1 MLKGERVTLRAVERD
16 DLKRLHEL
24 NQNIDLVLLGDGEW
38 DPQPLA
44 AREKRYDNRVA
55 EEDKVWFV
63 IEVAGRV
70 IGDLNLHH
78 RDRRSNVSAFGIG
91 IYDREYLG
99 QGYGREAIGL
109 MLDWAFYIQNY
120 QKIWL
125 DTWATNQRAIRCYQA
140 LGFVEEGRQR
150 RHLFVNGEYVDT
162 VIMGL
167 LREEWQAH
175 TQSSSYAQR

>member
-1 MLKGERVTLRAVERD
+1 MLQGERVILRSVERE

-24 NQNIDLVLLGDGEW
+24 SGNLDLVLLGDGEW

-44 AREKRYDNRVA
+44 AREKRYDNRVV
-55 EEDKVWFV
+55 EEDKAWFV
-63 IEVAGRV
+63 IEVAGTV

-78 RDRRSNVSAFGIG
+78 RDRRSGVSAFGIG
-91 IYDREYLG
+91 ISDRAYLG

-109 MLDWAFYIQNY
+109 MLDWAFHIQNY

-140 LGFVEEGRQR
+140 LGFVAEGRQR
-150 RHLFVNGEYVDT
+150 RQLFVNGEYID
-162 VIMGL
+162 VIMMGL

-175 TQSSSYAQR
+175 KQGSSHAQR

>member
-1 MLKGERVTLRAVERD
+1 MLKGERVLLRAVERE

-24 NQNIDLVLLGDGEW
+24 YQNVDLVLLGDGEW
-38 DPQPLA
+38 EPKPLA

-55 EEDKVWFV
+55 DEDKAWFA
-63 IEVAGRV
+63 IEVAGRL

-78 RDRRSNVSAFGIG
+78 RDRRSGVSAFGIG
-91 IYDREYLG
+91 IYDPEYLS

-109 MLDWAFYIQNY
+109 MLDWAFRIQNY

-125 DTWATNQRAIRCYQA
+125 DTWATNQRAMRCYQS

-150 RHLFVNGEYVDT
+150 RQLFVNGEYVDV

-167 LREEWQAH
+167 LREEWQARR
-175 TQSSSYAQR
+175 AE

>member
-1 MLKGERVTLRAVERD
+1 MLQGERVALRAVERE

-24 NQNIDLVLLGDGEW
+24 QRNVDLVLLGDGEW
-38 DPQPLA
+38 EPQPLA

-55 EEDKVWFV
+55 DEDKAWFV
-63 IEVAGRV
+63 IEVAGTV
-70 IGDLNLHH
+70 IGDINLHH
-78 RDRRSNVSAFGIG
+78 RDRRSGVSSFGIG
-91 IYDREYLG
+91 IYDPAYLS

-109 MLDWAFYIQNY
+109 MLDWAFRIQNY

-125 DTWATNQRAIRCYQA
+125 DTWSTNQRAIRCYQS

-150 RHLFVNGEYVDT
+150 RQLYVNGEYVDV

-167 LREEWQAH
+167 LREEWQARRGH
-175 TQSSSYAQR
+175 

>member
-1 MLKGERVTLRAVERD
+1 MLQSERVALRAVERE

-24 NQNIDLVLLGDGEW
+24 RCNVDLVLLGDGEW
-38 DPQPLA
+38 EPQPLA
-44 AREKRYDNRVA
+44 ASEKRYDKHVA
-55 EEDKVWFV
+55 DEDKAWFV
-63 IEVAGRV
+63 IEVAGTV
-70 IGDLNLHH
+70 IGDINLHH
-78 RDRRSNVSAFGIG
+78 RDRRSGVSAFGIG
-91 IYDREYLG
+91 IYDPAYLG

-109 MLDWAFYIQNY
+109 LLDWAYRIQNY

-125 DTWATNQRAIRCYQA
+125 DTWSTNQRAIRCYQS

-150 RHLFVNGEYVDT
+150 RQLYVNGEYVDL

-175 TQSSSYAQR
+175 NQGHSNAQR